1 MMFFGGLGEAFPY
14 TNFHDMN
21 LDWIIKVIREL
32 ATEYPTIVEDVNSKL
47 SKPIINPDG
56 TLNYVLVSN
65 GNGTTRWEDPTVMY
79 VPEIYDAVNQWLTAH
94 PEATT
99 TVQDGSITQA
109 KLNSVLQNNLR
120 SIPFSYNPV
129 LSGRVEIWKNVPE
142 GYAFPQGFC
151 VVDDTIFLGYS
162 SPNNESNGMIQRYR
176 NGVYTNLT
184 GTFYHMNSI
193 CSDGE
198 FIYSL
203 DCLEGI
209 DDNVTTLNTITV
221 IDISTFS
228 YATRKTIN
236 YTGNA
241 SLVGLMYHNGL
252 YCVTDDG
259 NVYSIDSEGDL
270 TLYTALSNFTGT
282 YQQCF
287 MDDEYIYVS
296 VAYPNAVY
304 LYTHEGVLWNVIPIG
319 NVIENVSTVTELEG
333 IYLEGNYMYTRLSTT
348 TNEDLLIKSDLNRT
362 SKSITPMYDGNFVST
377 LFVDGNEN
385 TQERISNHYF
395 KTIQNAINY
404 ASTFKDGKFI
414 IKLLVSTSEKIEL
427 NSESTSI
434 RIDGGTGIV
443 FSGSIVVRGGNLTLQ
458 NLAITLTGT
467 DEFMYISN
475 ATNTLI
481 NVCII
486 SATLTGVATTNFIRT
501 YGKCYI
507 LCNVTGELTNKITL
521 NDYATLET
529 ESNLIIVQSKR
540 SHVIGNGILNN
551 ISGYM
556 TGRVPVAKSVDITLS
571 ENDTEITQTGIT
583 AEQNTNIEIRTNDG
597 SKNNFYI
604 STTNV
609 QIMPF
614 YVVNDNT
621 VEVYYIRL
629 RRDSSDKLY
638 ARLINPPTSTVKINL
653 IVFH

>member
-1 MMFFGGLGEAFPY
+1 MALFENFPY
-14 TNFHDMN
+14 TNLHELN
-21 LDWIIKVIREL
+21 LDWIVKEIKKLAENYPDISEEL
-32 ATEYPTIVEDVNSKL
+32 NKKIN
-47 SKPIINPDG
+47 KPIVNPDG

-65 GNGTTRWEDPTVMY
+65 GNGTTRWEDPVVMY
-79 VPEIYDAVNQWLTAH
+79 VPEIYDAVNEWLNDH

-99 TVQDGSITQA
+99 TVQDGSITEV
-109 KLNSVLQNNLR
+109 KFNSALVDALR
-120 SIPFSYNPV
+120 GIPFAFNPK
-129 LSGRVEIWKNVPE
+129 LTGTVEVWKDNPLN
-142 GYAFPQGFC
+142 YSAAQGFC
-151 VVDDTIFLGYS
+151 VVDGAIFLGYS
-162 SPNNESNGMIQRYR
+162 SPNNASNGIIQRLK

-184 GTFYHMNSI
+184 GTFYHMNSM
-193 CSDGE
+193 CTDGE

-203 DCLEGI
+203 DCLEGV
-209 DDNVTTLNTITV
+209 DDNVTTLNTVTV
-221 IDISTFS
+221 IDINTFA
-228 YATRKTIN
+228 YATRLTLN
-236 YTGNA
+236 YTGSG
-241 SLVGLMYHNGL
+241 SLAGLMYNNGL
-252 YCVTDDG
+252 YCMDSDG
-259 NVYSIDSEGDL
+259 KVYSVDGEGNL
-270 TLYTALSNFTGT
+270 TLYAELANFTGT
-282 YQQCF
+282 TQQTY
-287 MDDEYIYVS
+287 MNDNYIFIAS
-296 VAYPNAVY
+296 AYPNMIFIY
-304 LYTHEGVLWNVIPIG
+304 KHDGSLWNVIPVG
-319 NVIENVSTVTELEG
+319 NMIENVSTVTELEG
-333 IYLEGNYMYTRLSTT
+333 VYIDGDYLYTRIITT
-348 TNEDLLIKSDLNRT
+348 TNEDLIVKTNLNRT
-362 SKSITPMYDGNFVST
+362 PKTVTSMYTGDFVQT
-377 LFVDGNEN
+377 VYVDGNEN
-385 TQERISNHYF
+385 TQARIDSLYF

-414 IKLLVSTSEKIEL
+414 IKLLVSTSEKIEM

-443 FSGSIVVRGGNLTLQ
+443 FSGSIVVRAGNLTLQ

-475 ATNTLI
+475 ASNTLI
-481 NVCII
+481 NVYII
-486 SATLTGVATTNFIRT
+486 SAALTGVATTNFIRT

-521 NDYATLET
+521 NDYAVLET

-540 SHVIGNGILNN
+540 SRVIGNGILNN

-571 ENDTEITQTGIT
+571 ENDIEITQTGIT

>member
-32 ATEYPTIVEDVNSKL
+32 STEYPTIIEDINSKL

-79 VPEIYDAVNQWLTAH
+79 VPEIYDAVNQWLNAH

-99 TVQDGSITQA
+99 TVQDGSITQE

-162 SPNNESNGMIQRYR
+162 SPDNASNGMIQRYR

-184 GTFYHMNSI
+184 GTFYHMNSM
-193 CSDGE
+193 CTDGE

-203 DCLEGI
+203 DCLEGT

-221 IDISTFS
+221 IDIGTFS

-241 SLVGLMYHNGL
+241 TLVGLMYHNGL

-270 TLYTALSNFTGT
+270 TLYTTLSNFTGT

-296 VAYPNAVY
+296 VTYPNAVY

-333 IYLEGNYMYTRLSTT
+333 IYLEGNYLYTRLSTT

-404 ASTFKDGKFI
+404 ASTFKDGKFV
-414 IKLLVSTSEKIEL
+414 IKLLYSSCPQVSHI
-427 NSESTSI
+427 
-434 RIDGGTGIV
+434 
-443 FSGSIVVRGGNLTLQ
+443 
-458 NLAITLTGT
+458 
-467 DEFMYISN
+467 
-475 ATNTLI
+475 
-481 NVCII
+481 
-486 SATLTGVATTNFIRT
+486 
-501 YGKCYI
+501 
-507 LCNVTGELTNKITL
+507 
-521 NDYATLET
+521 
-529 ESNLIIVQSKR
+529 
-540 SHVIGNGILNN
+540 
-551 ISGYM
+551 
-556 TGRVPVAKSVDITLS
+556 
-571 ENDTEITQTGIT
+571 
-583 AEQNTNIEIRTNDG
+583 
-597 SKNNFYI
+597 
-604 STTNV
+604 
-609 QIMPF
+609 
-614 YVVNDNT
+614 
-621 VEVYYIRL
+621 
-629 RRDSSDKLY
+629 
-638 ARLINPPTSTVKINL
+638 
-653 IVFH
+653 